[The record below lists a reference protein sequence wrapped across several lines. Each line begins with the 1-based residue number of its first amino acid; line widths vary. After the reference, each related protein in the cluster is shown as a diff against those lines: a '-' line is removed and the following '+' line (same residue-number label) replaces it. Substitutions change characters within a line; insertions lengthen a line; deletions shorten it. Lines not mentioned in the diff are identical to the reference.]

1 MDMFWLNH
9 EQLLKGVNLGF
20 QRYLSRQVK
29 WDRRLIGI
37 FGAKGVGKTTLWL
50 QRIKLAYGDS
60 HEALYLPLD
69 NIWFQERCMLSE
81 TVRQFYEE
89 GGRHLFLD
97 NVHRYGSWVQAIECL
112 HDDYPDMK
120 IVFAAPLLVEGEK
133 TEMPFDGKG
142 DWYTLHTMSFREYLS
157 YEGALDLKPVP
168 LDELL
173 LNHAEV
179 TQQVMDEVNIVPIF
193 RNYLEHGCYPFYW
206 EDPDAFNFRLQDL
219 VRDSIDVDLPAIR
232 QMNNAMFRKMK
243 QLLIQLAQE
252 APEFPRM
259 QALTSKYEADN
270 THIHRLLGYI
280 KEIGVL
286 RILQVRKED
295 GTLARSYRSFL
306 ANTNLMASLFR
317 EMERVYVGETFFV
330 DQMSNCGTVELLHN
344 GDYRVNEKYTF
355 MIGDPLMDYERI
367 KNVENA
373 FAAIHGQPKSV
384 GNKIPVWALGLC
396 Y

>member
-1 MDMFWLNH
+1 
-9 EQLLKGVNLGF
+9 
-20 QRYLSRQVK
+20 
-29 WDRRLIGI
+29 
-37 FGAKGVGKTTLWL
+37 
-50 QRIKLAYGDS
+50 
-60 HEALYLPLD
+60 
-69 NIWFQERCMLSE
+69 MLS
-81 TVRQFYEE
+81 
-89 GGRHLFLD
+89 
-97 NVHRYGSWVQAIECL
+97 
-112 HDDYPDMK
+112 
-120 IVFAAPLLVEGEK
+120 
-133 TEMPFDGKG
+133 
-142 DWYTLHTMSFREYLS
+142 
-157 YEGALDLKPVP
+157 
-168 LDELL
+168 
-173 LNHAEV
+173 
-179 TQQVMDEVNIVPIF
+179 
-193 RNYLEHGCYPFYW
+193 FYW

-270 THIHRLLGYI
+270 THIHRLLGLY

-317 EMERVYVGETFFV
+317 EMGGFTWVRRFSSIRCLIVGLWSF
-330 DQMSNCGTVELLHN
+330 LHN

-373 FAAIHGQPKSV
+373 FAAIHGQP
-384 GNKIPVWALGLC
+384 
-396 Y
+396 